1 MQQTISFII
10 FPTFENSSKNDMT
23 TNKQTYLHDLK
34 RHFSNNI
41 AGCI

>member
-1 MQQTISFII
+1 MKQVVSFII
-10 FPTFENSSKNDMT
+10 FPTFENSSKNDIA

-34 RHFSNNI
+34 KHFSNNI